1 MKKQYFKPQTDC
13 VKVNL
18 YGSLLEN
25 GGPVAGQ
32 SHNPVGTVSDPKKD
46 VEWSGKGD
54 AFSDDEDENPVGGN
68 SYNIWK

>member
-1 MKKQYFKPQTDC
+1 MKKQYIKPQTDC

-18 YGSLLEN
+18 YGSVLGKGETL
-25 GGPVAGQ
+25 AGQ
-32 SHNPVGTVSDPKKD
+32 SNNPVGSVSSDRGD
-46 VEWSGKGD
+46 IENSGKGD

>member
-1 MKKQYFKPQTDC
+1 MKKQYIKPQTDC

-18 YGSLLEN
+18 YGSVLDKGETL
-25 GGPVAGQ
+25 AGQ
-32 SHNPVGTVSDPKKD
+32 SHNPVGTVSDPTK

-54 AFSDDEDENPVGGN
+54 AFSDDEDENPMGGN

>member
-18 YGSLLEN
+18 YGSLL
-25 GGPVAGQ
+25 GKDGQPTGQ
-32 SHNPVGTVSDPKKD
+32 SIVPVGKPNTGD

>member
-18 YGSLLEN
+18 YGSVLDKGETL
-25 GGPVAGQ
+25 AGQ
-32 SHNPVGTVSDPKKD
+32 SNNPASDSDRGGISWDP
-46 VEWSGKGD
+46 GKGD

>member
-18 YGSLLEN
+18 YGSVLDKGETL
-25 GGPVAGQ
+25 AGQ
-32 SHNPVGTVSDPKKD
+32 SNNPVGKPNPGD

-54 AFSDDEDENPVGGN
+54 AFSDDEDENPMGGN
-68 SYNIWK
+68 SYNIWNDR

>member
-1 MKKQYFKPQTDC
+1 MKKQYIKPQTDC

-18 YGSLLEN
+18 YGSVLGN

-32 SHNPVGTVSDPKKD
+32 SHNPVGSVSDQGK
-46 VEWSGKGD
+46 VIWSGKGD

>member
-32 SHNPVGTVSDPKKD
+32 SHNPVGKPNPGD